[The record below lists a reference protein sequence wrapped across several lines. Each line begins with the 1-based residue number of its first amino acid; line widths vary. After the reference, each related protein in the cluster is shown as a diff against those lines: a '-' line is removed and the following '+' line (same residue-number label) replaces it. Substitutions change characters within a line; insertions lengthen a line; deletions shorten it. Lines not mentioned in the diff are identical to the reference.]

1 MTVAAARDRIAAT
14 AGVFFML
21 FVVVLGRAV
30 YLMVVQGP
38 ELKEL
43 AVKQHQRHLAE
54 PPERGPIVDRNG
66 EPLALTVDAAAVF
79 VRPRELTG
87 AQSAQALAHVLGV
100 PLSTITAKMMT
111 NSPFVWLDR
120 QMSLER
126 WAGVAALRLGG
137 VGSEPSRRRDYPH
150 GQLAAHLLGY
160 TNVDAQGIE
169 GLELRYNHDLLSEPE
184 SLRVE
189 RDARGRPMMVDPT
202 IRPSP
207 RRGARVELTIDS
219 ALQHV
224 AEVELARAVND
235 HHAEAGITVV
245 LDPRTGAVLA
255 MANVPTFDPNDPA
268 DVPANDRRNRAVT
281 DFFEPGSTFKTFTA
295 AAALEA
301 GVVKPEERIFCEN
314 GSYPVGRRVIHDHE
328 RYGWLTFADV
338 IKHSS
343 NIGTAK
349 VGERVGRDRLAARID
364 AFGFGKPTGIDLP
377 GEVGG
382 MVRPVERWG
391 RINLVTTS
399 FGQGIAV
406 TPIQLARAY
415 AAIANGGLLLKPY
428 VVQRVLGA
436 DGHVIREHRP
446 QIVGRVISPETARLI
461 TTLLEG
467 VVEGGTGTKA
477 NVEGF
482 TVAGKTGTAQKVDS
496 NTGRYSAR
504 GRMSSF
510 IGFVPADDPR
520 LVILVVIDS
529 PKGLTYGG
537 LVAAPAFRRIA
548 EYGLERLGV
557 RPPMPPV
564 PAPELAALA
573 PQPVAWQLP
582 EAGAG
587 MPSFIGL
594 SMREA
599 LVRAHRAGWETRIEG
614 SGFVVA
620 QDPAAGAD
628 TGAGREL
635 RLVFSTPAQ

>member
-1 MTVAAARDRIAAT
+1 MTATAARDRIAAT

-38 ELKEL
+38 ALRQL
-43 AVKQHQRHLAE
+43 ANKQHQRHLAE

-66 EPLALTVDAAAVF
+66 EPLALTVDAAAVY
-79 VRPRELTG
+79 VRPHQLNG
-87 AQSAQALAHVLGV
+87 PQSLQALARVLDV
-100 PLSTITAKMMT
+100 PFATISAKT
-111 NSPFVWLDR
+111 DTDAPFVWLDR
-120 QMSLER
+120 QMSLDR
-126 WAGVAALRLGG
+126 WSDIAALRLSGI
-137 VGSEPSRRRDYPH
+137 GSQPSRRRDYPH
-150 GQLAAHLLGY
+150 GRLAAHLLGY

-169 GLELRYNHDLLSEPE
+169 GLELRYNHDLLSQPE
-184 SLRVE
+184 SVRLE
-189 RDARGRPMMVDPT
+189 RDAHGRPMMVDATVPA
-202 IRPSP
+202 RAK
-207 RRGARVELTIDS
+207 RGDRLELTIDAS
-219 ALQHV
+219 LQHV
-224 AEVELARAVND
+224 TEVELAKAVND
-235 HHAEAGITVV
+235 HHAEAGMAVV

-255 MANVPTFDPNDPA
+255 MADMPTFDPNDPGA
-268 DVPANDRRNRAVT
+268 APAAARRNRAVT
-281 DFFEPGSTFKTFTA
+281 DFYEPGSTFKSFTA

-301 GVVKPEERIFCEN
+301 GVVTPQERIFCEN

-349 VGERVGRDRLAARID
+349 VGERVGSARLAAMID
-364 AFGFGKPTGIDLP
+364 AFGFGRATGIDLP
-377 GEVGG
+377 GEVAG
-382 MVRPVERWG
+382 MVRPVARWG

-428 VVQRVLGA
+428 VVQRIVAA

-446 QIVGRVISPETARLI
+446 TVVGRVISPRTAHTV

-477 NVEGF
+477 SIQGF
-482 TVAGKTGTAQKVDS
+482 TVAGKTGTAQKVDPK
-496 NTGRYSAR
+496 TGRYSAR
-504 GRMSSF
+504 GRMASF
-510 IGFVPADDPR
+510 IGFVPAEDPR

-529 PKGLTYGG
+529 PKGMAYGG

-557 RPPMPPV
+557 RPPMPAV
-564 PAPELAALA
+564 PAPELASLA
-573 PQPVAWQLP
+573 PQPVAW
-582 EAGAG
+582 EAPQAVAG
-587 MPSFIGL
+587 VPTFLGL

-599 LVRAHRAGWETRIEG
+599 LVRAHRGGWRTRIEG
-614 SGFVVA
+614 SGFVVS
-620 QDPAAGAD
+620 QDPAPGAD
-628 TGAGREL
+628 TGDGGEL